1 MAGKYGGMEVYIQIF
16 SNSALTWCQRSISRT
31 GRLTPGERI
40 RGSHE
45 VGGWAGPEIRS
56 RRSVQEQHILPMWG
70 IKP

>member
-1 MAGKYGGMEVYIQIF
+1 MPGKYGGMEVYIPTF
-16 SNSALTWCQRSISRT
+16 SNSALIRSQWPFSHT

-45 VGGWAGPEIRS
+45 VGDWAASEIRS
-56 RRSVQEQHILPMWG
+56 RNSVQEQHILPTRG